1 MPHSRIASAAPVG
14 VEAVP
19 IEVELDVTGG
29 LPAVQIVGLPDA
41 AVREARDR
49 VKSALTNSR
58 YAFPSRR
65 ITINLAPADIRKEG
79 PAYDLPIALG
89 LLAASEQ
96 IDARAAPEFM
106 VLGELALDGRVRPV
120 AGALPAALAARDSGK
135 RRMIVPAENA
145 SEAAVVRE
153 VEVFGVSTLA
163 DAVGLITGELEIDAA
178 TFDERE
184 ALSLEAAGGEGEE
197 EAGLDFAEV
206 RGQEHVRRALTVAA
220 AGGHNVIMIGP
231 PGAGKSMMAKR
242 IPTVL
247 PAMTLEEAIETTK
260 VHSTA
265 GVMEPGRALVRVRPF
280 RAPHHTASYAGLVGG
295 GGGSSGA
302 IRPGEVSL
310 AHNGVLFLDEI
321 PELDRR
327 AREAL
332 RQPLEEGSITVV
344 RAGQSLRFPA
354 RFMLVA
360 AMNPCPCGYLTDPK
374 KPCSCTP
381 RQVRNYLNRVSG
393 PLFDRIDIHIEVPPV
408 PYQDLA
414 SKRPSRSSAEIRA
427 EVMAAREVQQERF
440 ADLSS
445 LKGANVYTNAQI
457 PDKQARDVCALTPDA
472 EFLLKQAV
480 TELGFSARAYARILR
495 VSRTIADLAGEEGI
509 GPAHVSEAIQYR
521 SLDRTGW
528 M

>member
-1 MPHSRIASAAPVG
+1 MPHASIASAAALG

-19 IEVELDVTGG
+19 VEVELDVTGG

-49 VKSALTNSR
+49 VKSALTNSGYR
-58 YAFPSRR
+58 FPNRR
-65 ITINLAPADIRKEG
+65 ITINLAPADIRKAG
-79 PAYDLPIALG
+79 PVYDLPIALG
-89 LLAASEQ
+89 LLVASEQ
-96 IDARAAPEFM
+96 VDAYAAPEFM

-120 AGALPAALAARDSGK
+120 AGALPAALAAREAGK
-135 RRMIVPAENA
+135 KRMIVPAGNA
-145 SEAAVVRE
+145 PEAAVVRE

-163 DAVGLITGELEIDAA
+163 EAVGLIAGELTVEA
-178 TFDERE
+178 TPFDERG
-184 ALSLEAAGGEGEE
+184 ALSGVAVASE
-197 EAGLDFAEV
+197 LDFAEV

-242 IPTVL
+242 IPTIL

-265 GVMEPGRALVRVRPF
+265 GVMEPGRPLVPVRPF
-280 RAPHHTASYAGLVGG
+280 RAPHHTASYAGLIGG
-295 GGGSSGA
+295 GGGSGGT

-332 RQPLEEGSITVV
+332 RQPLEEGSITIV
-344 RAGQSLRFPA
+344 RAAQSLRFPA
-354 RFMLVA
+354 RFMFVA

-414 SKRPSRSSAEIRA
+414 SKRPGSGSAEIRA
-427 EVMAAREVQQERF
+427 EVAAARRVQHQRF
-440 ADLSS
+440 ADLNG
-445 LKGANVYTNAQI
+445 LEGATVYTNAQI
-457 PDKQARDVCALTPDA
+457 PDKRAREVCSLSADA

-509 GPAHVSEAIQYR
+509 GSAHVSEAIQYR

-528 M
+528 V